1 MPEWLADR
9 LLSWASELDPE
20 TRAQAERLARLPV
33 VAGHVALMADAHLGK
48 GSTVGAVIPTESAIL
63 PSAVGVD
70 IGCGMC
76 ALRTDLRAGDLP
88 DRLDPVLDEYERH
101 IPAGLGQGHEQEQDF
116 GAWNAAA
123 RRRGVAPH
131 TSFSSDQQRRAARQ
145 FGTLGSGN
153 HFLEV
158 CLDEA
163 DRVWIVLHSGSRGI
177 GNQLAQAHIDRAKA
191 GMRAAMVQL
200 EDPDL
205 AYFTQG
211 TPQFDAYM
219 ADLLWAQEYA
229 FGNRE
234 RMANVA
240 AERLFAVAGTGN
252 VVETVNCHHNYTA
265 RERHQGRDL
274 WITRKGAIRACHGD
288 LGIIPGSMGT
298 ATYIV
303 RGLGSED
310 AWTSCSHGAGRR
322 MSRNRARKT
331 FTVADL
337 ERLMAGKTWRSRMAG
352 KLLDEIPGAYKD
364 IETVMRDQRDLVETV
379 HTLRQ
384 VLNYKGSN

>member
-1 MPEWLADR
+1 MPQWLADR
-9 LLSWASELDPE
+9 LLSWASELDDQ

-33 VAGHVALMADAHLGK
+33 VSGHVALMADAHLGM

-76 ALRTDLRAGDLP
+76 ALRTDLRAADLP
-88 DRLDPVLDEYERH
+88 DTLDRVLDEYERH
-101 IPAGLGQGHEQEQDF
+101 IPAGLGQGHQQANDF
-116 GAWNAAA
+116 GAWNRAAKA
-123 RRRGVAPH
+123 RGVAPH
-131 TSFSSDQQRRAARQ
+131 TSFTADQEKRAARQ

-158 CLDEA
+158 CLDEQ

-177 GNQLAQAHIDRAKA
+177 GNQLAQAHIQRAKA
-191 GMRAAMVQL
+191 RMREAMIQL

-211 TPQFDAYM
+211 TPAFEAYM

-234 RMANVA
+234 RMVNVA
-240 AERLFAVAGTGN
+240 ANRLFAVVGRGR
-252 VVETVNCHHNYTA
+252 VEETINCHHNYTA
-265 RERHQGRDL
+265 RELHDGREL

-303 RGLGSED
+303 RGLGSAD
-310 AWTSCSHGAGRR
+310 SWTSCSHGAGRR
-322 MSRNRARKT
+322 MSRTKARKS
-331 FTVADL
+331 FTTADL
-337 ERLMAGKTWRSRMAG
+337 ERLMAGKTWRT
-352 KLLDEIPGAYKD
+352 KLAAKLIDEIPGAYKD
-364 IETVMRDQRDLVETV
+364 IESVIAAQSDLVEV
-379 HTLRQ
+379 VAHLRQ
-384 VLNYKGSN
+384 LICIKG

>member
-1 MPEWLADR
+1 MPQWLADR

-33 VAGHVALMADAHLGK
+33 VSGHVALMADAHLGK

-76 ALRTDLRAGDLP
+76 ALRTDLHASDLP
-88 DRLDPVLDEYERH
+88 DSLDRVLDEYERH
-101 IPAGLGQGHEQEQDF
+101 IPAGVGQGHQQAQDF
-116 GAWNAAA
+116 GGWYEATRA
-123 RRRGVAPH
+123 RGIEPR
-131 TSFSSDQQRRAARQ
+131 TSFSTDQERRAAQQ

-177 GNQLAQAHIDRAKA
+177 GNQLAQAHIQRAK
-191 GMRAAMVQL
+191 GRMRDAMIQL

-211 TPQFDAYM
+211 TPEFDDYIT
-219 ADLLWAQEYA
+219 DLLWAQEYA

-234 RMANVA
+234 RMVNVA
-240 AERLFAVAGTGN
+240 ADRLFS
-252 VVETVNCHHNYTA
+252 VVGYGKVEQTVNCHHNYTA
-265 RERHQGRDL
+265 REHHDGREL

-303 RGLGSED
+303 RGLGSSD
-310 AWTSCSHGAGRR
+310 SWTSCSHGAGRR
-322 MSRNRARKT
+322 MSRTKARKS
-331 FTVADL
+331 FTAADL
-337 ERLMAGKTWRSRMAG
+337 ERLMAGKTWRTKLAG
-352 KLLDEIPGAYKD
+352 KLVDEIPGAYKD
-364 IETVMRDQRDLVETV
+364 IETIMRDQRDLVEPL

-384 VLNYKGSN
+384 VLNYKGT

>member
-1 MPEWLADR
+1 MPQWLADR

-33 VAGHVALMADAHLGK
+33 VTGHVALMADAHLGK

-88 DRLDPVLDEYERH
+88 DSLDRVLDEYERN
-101 IPAGLGQGHEQEQDF
+101 IPAGLGQAHEHAQDF
-116 GAWNAAA
+116 AAWDRSTRA
-123 RRRGVAPH
+123 RGVAPS
-131 TSFSSDQQRRAARQ
+131 TSFTGDQENRAAKQ

-158 CLDEA
+158 CLDES
-163 DRVWIVLHSGSRGI
+163 DRVWVVLHSGSRGI

-191 GMRAAMVQL
+191 VTRAAMIQL

-211 TPQFDAYM
+211 TPEFTAYM

-240 AERLFAVAGTGN
+240 ADRLFAVVGRGQ
-252 VVETVNCHHNYTA
+252 VEQVINAHHNYTA

-310 AWTSCSHGAGRR
+310 SWTSCSHGAGRR
-322 MSRNRARKT
+322 MSRTKARKS

-337 ERLMAGKTWRSRMAG
+337 ERLMAGKTWRTRVAA
-352 KLLDEIPGAYKD
+352 KLIDEIPGADKD
-364 IETVMRDQRDLVETV
+364 IETVMHDQRDLVEPI

-384 VLNYKGSN
+384 ILNYKGT